1 MNEIQSTLAE
11 VGEVGEVV
19 VGVDGSSGSYAVVL
33 HGIGIARDSGAAL
46 RLVHVAPLVDPLF
59 PAATG
64 SDHVLVRNGR
74 EILTDLVGR
83 ARAAAPGLD
92 VRHTLAVGSPR
103 AELARAGRRASMVII
118 GRREQRG
125 ARGIPSG
132 STAVALAGALECPV
146 RVVPRDWL
154 NRIHLGDVVV
164 GIEDVASAAP
174 LVRRGLELAATT
186 SGTLVLA
193 HAWELPAGYEG
204 VLTPEEIASRN
215 AHAAVEIEHAFT
227 ELRLEWPDVPV
238 QAEVLLGRPHEVLA
252 TLSAVAALV
261 VVGRPDRP
269 HIFGRIGPT
278 PRALLMSSEA
288 PVEVGPRTGRIDES
302 AAEVDTALETG
313 PDTGLE
319 TALHTG
325 PDTGP
330 DTGLSTGLDTELE
343 ADGAMLR

>member
-1 MNEIQSTLAE
+1 MNEIQSTPD
-11 VGEVGEVV
+11 EVGEVV
-19 VGVDGSSGSYAVVL
+19 VGVEGSAGSYAVVL
-33 HGIGIARDSGAAL
+33 HGIGIARDTGAAL

-59 PAATG
+59 PVTIG
-64 SDHVLVRNGR
+64 SDPVLVRNGR
-74 EILTDLVGR
+74 EILTDMVNR

-125 ARGIPSG
+125 PRGIPSG

-154 NRIHLGDVVV
+154 SRIHLDDVVV
-164 GIEDVASAAP
+164 GIEDVASAGP
-174 LVRRGLELAATT
+174 LVRRGLELAAAT
-186 SGTLVLA
+186 SGTLILA

-204 VLTPEEIASRN
+204 VLTPEDIASRN
-215 AHAAVEIEHAFT
+215 AHAAVELEHAFT
-227 ELRLEWPDVPV
+227 DLRLEWPDVPV
-238 QAEVLLGRPHEVLA
+238 RAEVLLGRPHDVLA

-269 HIFGRIGPT
+269 HLFGRIGPT

-288 PVEVGPRTGRIDES
+288 PVEVGPRTGQHDES
-302 AAEVDTALETG
+302 STEIDTEI
-313 PDTGLE
+313 DTGI
-319 TALHTG
+319 
-325 PDTGP
+325 D
-330 DTGLSTGLDTELE
+330 TGLDTELE
-343 ADGAMLR
+343 AGGAMLR